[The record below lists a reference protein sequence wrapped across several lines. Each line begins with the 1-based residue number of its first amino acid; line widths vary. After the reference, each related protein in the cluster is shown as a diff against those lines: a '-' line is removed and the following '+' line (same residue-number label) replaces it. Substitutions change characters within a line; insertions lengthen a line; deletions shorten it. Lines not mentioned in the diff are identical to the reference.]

1 MPSKLI
7 PPVSERDHI
16 QGPLQAPLEL
26 LEFGDYQCPHCG
38 VAYSMIK
45 QIQKKLGKRLKFIF
59 RNFPL
64 SEAHPDAFQ
73 AAVATEAAAKQ
84 NRFWE
89 MHDILFEHQSRLE
102 KEAILKYAKELG
114 LNLKDF
120 ENDLQETSLAAKV
133 EADFE
138 SGIKSGV
145 NGTPSFYINKNM
157 YRGPYEYDALLEAIQ
172 NASRP

>member
-7 PPVSERDHI
+7 PPVTEKDHS
-16 QGPLQAPLEL
+16 QGPLEAPLEL

-38 VAYSMIK
+38 AAYPMIK
-45 QIQKKLGKRLKFIF
+45 KIQKKLGKRLKFIF

-64 SEAHPDAFQ
+64 SESHPDAFQ

-84 NRFWE
+84 YRFWE
-89 MHDILFEHQSRLE
+89 MHDILFENQSRLGPE
-102 KEAILKYAKELG
+102 SLLQYAKELG
-114 LNLKDF
+114 LNLRDF
-120 ENDLQETSLAAKV
+120 ENDLQDTSLAAKV

-157 YRGPYEYDALLEAIQ
+157 YRGPYEYDSLLDAIQ
-172 NASRP
+172 NASQP

>member
-7 PPVSERDHI
+7 PPVSQKDHI
-16 QGPLQAPLEL
+16 QGFLQAPLEL

-38 VAYSMIK
+38 VAYPIIK
-45 QIQKKLGKRLKFIF
+45 KIQKKLGKKLKFIF

-64 SEAHPDAFQ
+64 SEAHPNAFQ

-89 MHDILFEHQSRLE
+89 MHDILFENQSRLE
-102 KEAILKYAKELG
+102 TGALLKYAKELR
-114 LNLKDF
+114 LNLIDF
-120 ENDLQETSLAAKV
+120 ENDLHETSLAAKV

-145 NGTPSFYINKNM
+145 NGTPSFYINQNM
-157 YRGPYEYDALLEAIQ
+157 YRGAYEYDSLLEAME
-172 NASRP
+172 NPS